1 MTKPIN
7 LISNRGERFS
17 YYELDKFKLGS
28 GAMGI
33 VYKGWKTNDPR
44 QKVAIKRVDARHA
57 EHPAIRARAR
67 QESSLIFDNPNII
80 RMLGYCEPI
89 PGRGPIFI
97 ISELVNGS
105 NIDVFV
111 KTLPPNVRTKV
122 ISRMMCSVLDGLE
135 CLHVRRVW
143 HRDIKPSNIMVE
155 NGAQIKI
162 MDLGIART
170 DGRTFGTSDRAFGTF
185 AYAPPEQIN
194 RAKGEVNHLSDIY
207 STGITFYELLTG
219 HNPYDTN
226 NDVETM
232 HRQMTMPLPYDPQIP
247 RTLYKTLLKAT
258 AKNQTARYRSAAEF
272 KRAILEMPQS
282 SVPLWQWLLI
292 AVLIIVLLMLL
303 IILIL

>member
-1 MTKPIN
+1 MMRPIN

-17 YYELDKFKLGS
+17 YYELDNFKLGS
-28 GAMGI
+28 GSMGI
-33 VYKGWKTNDPR
+33 VYKGWRTNNPH
-44 QKVAIKRVDARHA
+44 QKVAIKRVDPRHA
-57 EHPAIRARAR
+57 EHPAIRARAK
-67 QESSLIFDNPNII
+67 QESSLIFENPNII

-105 NIDVFV
+105 NIDEFV
-111 KTLPPNVRTKV
+111 KTLPPNVRTEV
-122 ISRMMCSVLDGLE
+122 ILRMICSVLDGLE
-135 CLHVRRVW
+135 CLHAKRVW

-155 NGAQIKI
+155 NGAQVKI

-194 RAKGEVNHLSDIY
+194 RAEGEVNHLSDIY
-207 STGITFYELLTG
+207 STGITCYELLTG

-232 HRQMTMPLPYDPQIP
+232 HRQMTMQLPYNPQIP
-247 RTLYKTLLKAT
+247 RPLYRTLLKAT
-258 AKNQTARYRSAAEF
+258 AKKQAARYGSAAEF
-272 KRAILEMPQS
+272 KRAILEAPQS
-282 SVPLWQWLLI
+282 SVFLWQWLLI
-292 AVLIIVLLMLL
+292 TILIVLLIL
-303 IILIL
+303 IIISIL